1 MRGPDGRSGAFAC
14 VFGCFSDSMGKTE
27 TMMTSMNGRYSGGET
42 TRTTPCV
49 RVVHTVTTYMT
60 TYMNMDMDMDMEYT
74 QCHLKDNQ
82 HKKRD

>member
-1 MRGPDGRSGAFAC
+1 
-14 VFGCFSDSMGKTE
+14 
-27 TMMTSMNGRYSGGET
+27 MNGRYSGGET